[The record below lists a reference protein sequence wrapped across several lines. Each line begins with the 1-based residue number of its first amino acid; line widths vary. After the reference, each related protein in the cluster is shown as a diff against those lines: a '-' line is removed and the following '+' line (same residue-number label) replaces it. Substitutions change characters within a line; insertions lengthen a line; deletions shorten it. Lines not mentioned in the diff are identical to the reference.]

1 MWFKPRTMF
10 LPLCLRVTS
19 YGHVA
24 AAAAVLTGKDYQ
36 ELRVKKRQR
45 RQPGTIPNLPYLYW
59 EKTGDPPAGPY
70 AVRARVVPFGLCFYT
85 ALMMI
90 GEILVFDSI

>member
-1 MWFKPRTMF
+1 M
-10 LPLCLRVTS
+10 
-19 YGHVA
+19 
-24 AAAAVLTGKDYQ
+24 LTGKDYQ

-70 AVRARVVPFGLCFYT
+70 AVRARLSSLSLCFYG
-85 ALMMI
+85 LIMI
-90 GEILVFDSI
+90 GEILVFDCI